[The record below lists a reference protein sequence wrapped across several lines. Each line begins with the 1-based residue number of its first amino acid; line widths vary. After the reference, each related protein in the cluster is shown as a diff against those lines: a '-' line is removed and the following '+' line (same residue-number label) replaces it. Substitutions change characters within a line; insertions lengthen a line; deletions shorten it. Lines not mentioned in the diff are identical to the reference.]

1 MHIPFNLLLADYV
14 TSPLCFGATLVW
26 SGGSPQRIP
35 NMSRRLSTKSSPR
48 QEKKNKHHFM
58 QETGLDPDDEGRPAE
73 TRRFLCVRR
82 FYDYV
87 VFTYTDIYTVYILY
101 IYLCIIYLFMFFSGD
116 QGGSVIKLR
125 RRSSHSVK
133 PGNTKKITLQVE
145 QFFELQNPKG
155 SEDLFHQGPGRCR
168 VQAPADLRLIL

>member
-1 MHIPFNLLLADYV
+1 
-14 TSPLCFGATLVW
+14 
-26 SGGSPQRIP
+26 
-35 NMSRRLSTKSSPR
+35 
-48 QEKKNKHHFM
+48 
-58 QETGLDPDDEGRPAE
+58 
-73 TRRFLCVRR
+73 
-82 FYDYV
+82 
-87 VFTYTDIYTVYILY
+87 
-101 IYLCIIYLFMFFSGD
+101 MFFSGD

>member
-1 MHIPFNLLLADYV
+1 M
-14 TSPLCFGATLVW
+14 W

-87 VFTYTDIYTVYILY
+87 VFTYTDIYC
-101 IYLCIIYLFMFFSGD
+101 IYIIYLFMYYLFIYVFLGRPGGFSH
-116 QGGSVIKLR
+116 K
-125 RRSSHSVK
+125 
-133 PGNTKKITLQVE
+133 T
-145 QFFELQNPKG
+145 
-155 SEDLFHQGPGRCR
+155 
-168 VQAPADLRLIL
+168 